1 MNTIITMFPVATKAK
16 VSTLVF
22 ASVDEDHL
30 QMITSIAEANSLRF
44 TNTWIVHKPHLVKGA
59 NMYTQVANCEHLVSI
74 YKADSEQPDRNPNFS
89 ALTMYHKLK
98 NVRNL

>member
-1 MNTIITMFPVATKAK
+1 VATKAK

-30 QMITSIAEANSLRF
+30 QMIMSIAEAHSLHC
-44 TNTWIVHKPHLVKGA
+44 NTWIVHKPHLVKGA
-59 NMYTQVANCEHLVSI
+59 NMYAQVANCEHLVSI
-74 YKADSEQPDRNPNFS
+74 YKNESDPTDRNPNFS

-98 NVRNL
+98 VRNL